1 MVLNFLRDNFFTLQ
15 DQFWVN
21 SIMTPAEQY
30 RTLVRRLDAILEQ
43 GLKPPSDPPSNPIR
57 LPDNIP
63 EPQSSTSWFPRAAT
77 ASSSPQQQDPAQV
90 QQGMAQ
96 LQRRCQS
103 LVSKLSAYT
112 TPYNQH
118 IISKITVTVV
128 DDPEDDDL
136 YAYVF
141 QSKIVLDYSQ
151 WDDAPDNVLL
161 WSLGHEVGHIC
172 LLHHSKG
179 NSPQQLQQQ
188 ELDADQFATRLCLAM
203 GVKAAPAFKWAN
215 DKRDRLN
222 KLQAV
227 GTLHQNRL
235 KTQNNPANAGSQQQ
249 STHPTY
255 QRRFDH
261 AAQDKFELSRVDTDQ
276 LDRFTAHMSR
286 VA

>member
-1 MVLNFLRDNFFTLQ
+1 MIPQ

-43 GLKPPSDPPSNPIR
+43 GLKPSKLPNWYNNADAEPTADTPDSEPI
-57 LPDNIP
+57 
-63 EPQSSTSWFPRAAT
+63 PQSSTSQFPRAAT

-103 LVSKLSAYT
+103 LVSKLSAYA

-136 YAYVF
+136 YSYVF

-172 LLHHSKG
+172 LAHRSKG
-179 NSPQQLQQQ
+179 NSPQQQ

-203 GVKAAPAFKWAN
+203 GVTAAPAFKWAN

-227 GTLHQNRL
+227 GTLHQFKLNL
-235 KTQNNPANAGSQQQ
+235 QNNPANAGSQQQ
-249 STHPTY
+249 SSHPTY
-255 QRRFDH
+255 QQRFDN
-261 AAQDKFELSRVDTDQ
+261 AAKDNFKLSKVDTDQ

>member
-1 MVLNFLRDNFFTLQ
+1 
-15 DQFWVN
+15 
-21 SIMTPAEQY
+21 
-30 RTLVRRLDAILEQ
+30 
-43 GLKPPSDPPSNPIR
+43 
-57 LPDNIP
+57 
-63 EPQSSTSWFPRAAT
+63 
-77 ASSSPQQQDPAQV
+77 
-90 QQGMAQ
+90 MAQ
-96 LQRRCQS
+96 LQQRCQS

-112 TPYNQH
+112 TAANQQ

-136 YAYVF
+136 YSYVLRGE
-141 QSKIVLDYSQ
+141 IVLDYSQ

-172 LLHHSKG
+172 LAHRSKG

-188 ELDADQFATRLCLAM
+188 ELDADQFATRLCVAM
-203 GVKAAPAFKWAN
+203 GVTAAPAFRWAN

-227 GTLHQNRL
+227 GTLHQFKLNL
-235 KTQNNPANAGSQQQ
+235 QNNPANADSQQQ

-261 AAQDKFELSRVDTDQ
+261 AGQDKFELSRVDTDQ

>member
-1 MVLNFLRDNFFTLQ
+1 
-15 DQFWVN
+15 
-21 SIMTPAEQY
+21 MTPAEQY

-43 GLKPPSDPPSNPIR
+43 GLKPPSDPPGLKPSKLPNWYNNADAEPAVDSPQDSEPI
-57 LPDNIP
+57 
-63 EPQSSTSWFPRAAT
+63 PQSSTSWFPRAAT

-136 YAYVF
+136 YSYVF

-172 LLHHSKG
+172 LAHRSKG

-203 GVKAAPAFKWAN
+203 GVTAAPAFRWAN

-235 KTQNNPANAGSQQQ
+235 KSQNNPANADSQQQ
-249 STHPTY
+249 SSHPTY
-255 QRRFDH
+255 QQRFDH
-261 AAQDKFELSRVDTDQ
+261 AGQDKFELSRVDTDQ

>member
-43 GLKPPSDPPSNPIR
+43 GLKPQSDPPSNPIR

-112 TPYNQH
+112 TPYNQY

-172 LLHHSKG
+172 LAHRSKG

-188 ELDADQFATRLCLAM
+188 ELDADQFATRLCVAM

>member
-188 ELDADQFATRLCLAM
+188 ELDADQFATRLCVAM

-235 KTQNNPANAGSQQQ
+235 KTQNNPANAGSQQL

>member
-188 ELDADQFATRLCLAM
+188 ELDADQFATRLCVAM
-203 GVKAAPAFKWAN
+203 GITAAPAFKWAN

>member
-77 ASSSPQQQDPAQV
+77 ASPSPQQQDPAQV

-103 LVSKLSAYT
+103 LVSKLSQYA

-128 DDPEDDDL
+128 DDPEDVDL

-172 LLHHSKG
+172 LLHHIKG
-179 NSPQQLQQQ
+179 NTPQQLQQQ

-222 KLQAV
+222 KLEAV

>member
-77 ASSSPQQQDPAQV
+77 ASPSPQQQDPAQV

-128 DDPEDDDL
+128 DDPEDVDL

-188 ELDADQFATRLCLAM
+188 ELDADQFATRLCVAM

-235 KTQNNPANAGSQQQ
+235 KTQNNPANAGAQQQ

-261 AAQDKFELSRVDTDQ
+261 AAQDKFELSKVDTDQ

>member
-21 SIMTPAEQY
+21 SIITPAEQY
-30 RTLVRRLDAILEQ
+30 LTLVRRLDAILEQ

-103 LVSKLSAYT
+103 LVSNLSAYT

-172 LLHHSKG
+172 LLHHIKG
-179 NSPQQLQQQ
+179 NTPQQLQQQ

-203 GVKAAPAFKWAN
+203 GITAAPAFKWAN

>member
-1 MVLNFLRDNFFTLQ
+1 
-15 DQFWVN
+15 
-21 SIMTPAEQY
+21 MTPAEQY

-112 TPYNQH
+112 TAANQQ

-136 YAYVF
+136 YSYVLRGE
-141 QSKIVLDYSQ
+141 IVLDYSQ

-203 GVKAAPAFKWAN
+203 GVTAAPAFRWAN

-222 KLQAV
+222 KLQA
-227 GTLHQNRL
+227 GTLHQNKL
-235 KTQNNPANAGSQQQ
+235 NLQNNPDNAGSQQQ

-261 AAQDKFELSRVDTDQ
+261 AGQDKFELSRVDTDQ

>member
-188 ELDADQFATRLCLAM
+188 ELDADQFATRLCVAM

-227 GTLHQNRL
+227 GTLHQNKL

>member
-188 ELDADQFATRLCLAM
+188 ELDADQFATRLCVAM